1 MERLN
6 RFVMLCGLPGSGK
19 STYAER
25 LEAEEGFIIHSS
37 DKIRAELGDVNDQ
50 SKNEDVF
57 NLLHKRV
64 KADLNN
70 RKNVCYDA
78 TNLNRKRRM
87 AFLKELKNIECRKI
101 CVFIATPWEICLAQN
116 FARDRQVPQEV
127 MSRMYKSF
135 QMPSIYEGFD
145 EVIVHYENEDWKS
158 YYGSVEEYVD
168 SLVNFEQEN
177 SHHTLTLG
185 NHMIGAV
192 NYLAETKG
200 SECSLD
206 VLYATYTHDIGKPG
220 VKSFV
225 NGKGEVTPEAHYYS
239 HHNCGSY
246 KSLFFKYPKCIN
258 KEYVALLI
266 EHHMKPM
273 LEWKQSEKE
282 KEKDRKLFGDHFI
295 NDVML
300 LHEADV
306 FAH

>member
-1 MERLN
+1 MN
-6 RFVMLCGLPGSGK
+6 KFVMLCGLPGSGK

-25 LEAEEGFIIHSS
+25 LATEENFVVHSS

-50 SKNEDVF
+50 SKNEEVF
-57 NLLHKRV
+57 TLLHQRIKSS
-64 KADLNN
+64 LNN
-70 RKNVCYDA
+70 MENVLYDA
-78 TNLNRKRRM
+78 TNLNRRRRV
-87 AFLKELKNIECRKI
+87 AFIRELKNIPCRKI
-101 CVFIATPWEICLAQN
+101 CVLVATPLEVCLSQN
-116 FARDRQVPQEV
+116 SARDRQVPEEV
-127 MSRMYKSF
+127 MNRMYKSF
-135 QMPSIYEGFD
+135 QMPSVFDGFD
-145 EVIVHYENEDWKS
+145 EVIVHYEKEEWKS

-168 SLVNFEQEN
+168 NLVDFEQEN

-206 VLYATYTHDIGKPG
+206 VLYATYSHDIGKQD

-273 LEWKQSEKE
+273 LEWKQSEKTR
-282 KEKDRKLFGDHFI
+282 EKDLKMFGQQFI
-295 NDVML
+295 DDVML
-300 LHEADV
+300 LHAADRY
-306 FAH
+306 AH